1 MITYSVITIGA
12 MISYLIGSIPFGFV
26 LAKILYKVDIRT
38 VGSGNIGA
46 TNAARI
52 GGLKF
57 GIAVFVLDGL
67 KVILCGF
74 AGITMESP
82 DYDFIAPLFCGAV
95 FFGHLFP
102 IFLNFKGGKGISVVV
117 FAFLLLNPALFA
129 IFSSIWLTVFLITR
143 YSSVAAI
150 TSILISYI
158 TIYIMAMYLDN
169 QIKISFLIF
178 VTIVACFILIKHI
191 SNIKRLILGTEL
203 KFKK

>member
-150 TSILISYI
+150 TSILISYT

>member
-1 MITYSVITIGA
+1 MITYFAITIGA

-191 SNIKRLILGTEL
+191 PNIKRLILGTEL

>member
-1 MITYSVITIGA
+1 MITCFAITIGTI
-12 MISYLIGSIPFGFV
+12 ISYLIGSIPFGLV
-26 LAKILYKVDIRT
+26 LSKMLYKVDIRT

-57 GIAVFVLDGL
+57 GIAVFILDGL
-67 KVILCGF
+67 KVIVCGF
-74 AGITMESP
+74 VGIIMESS
-82 DYDFIAPLFCGAV
+82 DYDFIAALFCGAV
-95 FFGHLFP
+95 FIGHLFP
-102 IFLNFKGGKGISVVV
+102 IFLKFKGGKGISVVV
-117 FAFLLLNPALFA
+117 FAFLLLNPPLFA

-150 TSILISYI
+150 TSILISY
-158 TIYIMAMYLDN
+158 TAIYIMAMYLDN

-178 VTIVACFILIKHI
+178 VTIVTCFILIKHI
-191 SNIKRLILGTEL
+191 PNIKRLILGTEL